1 MANTPLEHINYNGT
15 TYDIQPLRL
24 KYIVGTGTAAVTTSP
39 YTHTKWEA
47 SAPEITELYDGLT
60 IIYKVPVAGNG
71 SYGTALQI
79 NDLGYHPVVTQTNT
93 MISTR
98 YGVGAIILLV
108 YTTSLS
114 GTLYQN
120 SGSSSRHR
128 IKVRACSASRKSTGF
143 LSLWG
148 FSLALRSWQGST

>member
-24 KYIVGTGTAAVTTSP
+24 KYIVGTGTAAVTSSP
-39 YTHTKWEA
+39 YTHSKWEA

-71 SYGTALQI
+71 SYGTGLQI

-114 GTLYQN
+114 GTLYKN
-120 SGSSSRHR
+120 SGS
-128 IKVRACSASRKSTGF
+128 
-143 LSLWG
+143 
-148 FSLALRSWQGST
+148 GSTITGV